1 MLKKTMAILM
11 SCAFLGTSVP
21 AWAAVSA
28 VSAPVRTVTRTEQS
42 VTVECPVVT
51 GGTKAATDKINSALS
66 SKVASFVSE
75 ASTLGG
81 GKVHYDVHRANDN
94 VISLTLVMTPEMGV
108 EETQGMTF
116 DRKTGELRP
125 LSYYY
130 SGTDLENRTQSG
142 LQYLYD
148 VDPAKAKALP
158 DTYYVDD
165 DGSIIGLYHAGSI
178 LDKSEGEVE
187 VNLSAS
193 EIPPDTV
200 SAPAPKKETPAPE
213 AASSKTDEAA
223 AAETPAP
230 KQPAAETPS
239 EPQETSPS
247 ADVEPPAPA
256 QPTKQAPAQPA
267 VQGNPGHVQGT
278 EVRMRRGPGLD
289 QDIIGVFDDGEALS
303 VLKSDVASGMKW
315 YEVTRANGA
324 TGWIAADYCV
334 VADEYNVPSGAVQNG
349 RKGVITGTEVR
360 MRGDASLNGDVL
372 GYFEQGETVTI
383 LDAADGGGMNW
394 LRVRR
399 ENGETGWV
407 AAAYCK
413 EA

>member
-1 MLKKTMAILM
+1 
-11 SCAFLGTSVP
+11 
-21 AWAAVSA
+21 
-28 VSAPVRTVTRTEQS
+28 
-42 VTVECPVVT
+42 
-51 GGTKAATDKINSALS
+51 
-66 SKVASFVSE
+66 
-75 ASTLGG
+75 
-81 GKVHYDVHRANDN
+81 
-94 VISLTLVMTPEMGV
+94 MGV

-230 KQPAAETPS
+230 KQPAAETPA
-239 EPQETSPS
+239 EPQETSP
-247 ADVEPPAPA
+247 VC
-256 QPTKQAPAQPA
+256 
-267 VQGNPGHVQGT
+267 GRGT
-278 EVRMRRGPGLD
+278 PR
-289 QDIIGVFDDGEALS
+289 
-303 VLKSDVASGMKW
+303 SG
-315 YEVTRANGA
+315 T
-324 TGWIAADYCV
+324 
-334 VADEYNVPSGAVQNG
+334 
-349 RKGVITGTEVR
+349 
-360 MRGDASLNGDVL
+360 
-372 GYFEQGETVTI
+372 
-383 LDAADGGGMNW
+383 
-394 LRVRR
+394 
-399 ENGETGWV
+399 
-407 AAAYCK
+407 AY
-413 EA
+413 

>member
-130 SGTDLENRTQSG
+130 SGPIWKIG
-142 LQYLYD
+142 
-148 VDPAKAKALP
+148 PKAAFSTCMTLIRQKQRPFLIRIMSM
-158 DTYYVDD
+158 TM
-165 DGSIIGLYHAGSI
+165 
-178 LDKSEGEVE
+178 E
-187 VNLSAS
+187 
-193 EIPPDTV
+193 
-200 SAPAPKKETPAPE
+200 
-213 AASSKTDEAA
+213 ASS
-223 AAETPAP
+223 
-230 KQPAAETPS
+230 
-239 EPQETSPS
+239 
-247 ADVEPPAPA
+247 
-256 QPTKQAPAQPA
+256 
-267 VQGNPGHVQGT
+267 
-278 EVRMRRGPGLD
+278 
-289 QDIIGVFDDGEALS
+289 VFTTLVPFS
-303 VLKSDVASGMKW
+303 I
-315 YEVTRANGA
+315 RARA
-324 TGWIAADYCV
+324 
-334 VADEYNVPSGAVQNG
+334 
-349 RKGVITGTEVR
+349 K
-360 MRGDASLNGDVL
+360 
-372 GYFEQGETVTI
+372 
-383 LDAADGGGMNW
+383 
-394 LRVRR
+394 
-399 ENGETGWV
+399 
-407 AAAYCK
+407 
-413 EA
+413 

>member
-28 VSAPVRTVTRTEQS
+28 PVRTVTRTEQS
-42 VTVECPVVT
+42 VTVECPEVT

-223 AAETPAP
+223 AADPSAQKE
-230 KQPAAETPS
+230 PAAETPS
-239 EPQETSPS
+239 EPKAASQA
-247 ADVEPPAPA
+247 ADVEAAPSAPPVKE
-256 QPTKQAPAQPA
+256 TPAQPA
-267 VQGNPGHVQGT
+267 VQGKPGHVQGT

-289 QDIIGVFDDGEALS
+289 QDIIGVFDDGEVLS

-315 YEVTRANGA
+315 YEVTRASGA

-334 VADEYNVPSGAVQNG
+334 VADEYDVPSEAVQNG

>member
-11 SCAFLGTSVP
+11 SCAFLETSIP
-21 AWAAVSA
+21 AWAA

-42 VTVECPVVT
+42 VTVECPEVT
-51 GGTKAATDKINSALS
+51 GGTKAATDEINSALS

-81 GKVHYDVHRANDN
+81 GKVHYDVHRANDH

-130 SGTDLENRTQSG
+130 SGTELENRTQSG

-213 AASSKTDEAA
+213 AASSEPDEAA
-223 AAETPAP
+223 AADPSAQKE
-230 KQPAAETPS
+230 PAAETPS
-239 EPQETSPS
+239 EPKAASQA
-247 ADVEPPAPA
+247 ADVEAASASPVKE
-256 QPTKQAPAQPA
+256 TPAQPA
-267 VQGNPGHVQGT
+267 VQGKPGHVQGT

-289 QDIIGVFDDGEALS
+289 QDIIGVFDDGEVLS

-334 VADEYNVPSGAVQNG
+334 VADEYEVPSDAVQNG